1 MIIGTPTIAIVLATG
16 RTLGDACDMRSAPT
30 AVAAPV
36 RREAGSIVLCA
47 DVLKAPLAMCGATIP
62 TKPSGPQN
70 AVTVAARRL
79 QLNIARYLILR
90 IGAPDI
96 SANSS
101 PKRSMSRPFAFFHA
115 RMMPMA
121 STAVMMHISLHPVLE
136 KLPAD
141 QL

>member
-1 MIIGTPTIAIVLATG
+1 MIMGTPTIAIVLATG
-16 RTLGDACDMRSAPT
+16 RTLGEACEMMSAVT
-30 AVAAPV
+30 AVTAPV
-36 RREAGSIVLCA
+36 RREAGIIVLWT
-47 DVLKAPLAMCGATIP
+47 DVLKTPLAMCGATIP

-79 QLNIARYLILR
+79 QLNNALSR
-90 IGAPDI
+90 IFLTGAPDI

-101 PKRSMSRPFAFFHA
+101 PKRTMSRPFEFLTAS
-115 RMMPMA
+115 MMPKA
-121 STAVMMHISLHPVLE
+121 STAVIMQISLHPVLE